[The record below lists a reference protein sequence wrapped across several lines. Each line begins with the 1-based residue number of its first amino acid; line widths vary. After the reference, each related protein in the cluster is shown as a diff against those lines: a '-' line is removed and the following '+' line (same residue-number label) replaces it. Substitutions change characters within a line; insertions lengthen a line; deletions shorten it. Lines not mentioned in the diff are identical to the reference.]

1 MKLSIYKLEKNTEKS
16 VYLALKKYNY
26 KPKKSKVF
34 IKPNIVGDFKPHL
47 PYNTSLKV
55 ISGIIDYL
63 RDIGITEIYVGD
75 GPSDQ
80 NTKKVFQKS
89 GYLKLC
95 KRKNVHLVD
104 LNDTER
110 KTIKW
115 KFGKLEI
122 PKIIYDCE
130 YINVAKAKTHIQ
142 TIVTLC
148 QKNQKGL
155 LTLPTKRRFHQNLHE
170 YIAELSKAVKPDL
183 NIMDMTDALEGNGP
197 ARMGITIK
205 NINLL
210 IVGQD
215 AFEVDY
221 ITTKIMSIDPEKVHH
236 LRLAKKKPKFS
247 KEFLN
252 DLEKYKIKFRE
263 PYETINIS
271 MLHVNYWWTMETCSG
286 CTNEIAEIRNNIL
299 KNPKVILKLIYYLLK
314 GKKVHFLTGRSKI
327 PDEGKILCIGNCM
340 HKIAKEHN
348 KEIIKGC
355 PPKAQEIVK
364 WI

>member
-16 VYLALKKYNY
+16 VYSALKKFNY
-26 KPKKSKVF
+26 KPRKSKVF
-34 IKPNIVGDFKPHL
+34 IKPNIVGDYKPSL

-75 GPSDQ
+75 GPSDH
-80 NTKKVFQKS
+80 NVKRVFKNS
-89 GYLKLC
+89 GYFKLC
-95 KRKNVHLVD
+95 KIKNVPLVD
-104 LNDTER
+104 LNEVER
-110 KTIKW
+110 KSIKW

-122 PKIIYDCE
+122 PRIIYDCE

-155 LTLPTKRRFHQNLHE
+155 LTLPTKRMFHKNLHE
-170 YIAELSKAVKPDL
+170 SIAELSKVVKPDL
-183 NIMDMTDALEGNGP
+183 NIVDMTDGLEGNGP
-197 ARMGITIK
+197 GRMGIHVK
-205 NINLL
+205 DINLL

-221 ITTKIMSIDPEKVHH
+221 ITTKIMDIDPEKIQH
-236 LRLAKKKPKFS
+236 LRLTRKKPNFS

-252 DLEKYKIKFRE
+252 DLEKYKIKFKE
-263 PYETINIS
+263 PYAKNAQMLNIY
-271 MLHVNYWWTMETCSG
+271 YWWTMETCSG
-286 CTNEIAEIRNNIL
+286 CTNEIAEIKNNIL
-299 KNPKVILKLIYYLLK
+299 KNPRILLKFIYYLFI

-327 PDEGKILCIGNCM
+327 PDNGKTLCIGNCM
-340 HKIAKEHN
+340 NNIAKEHN
-348 KEIIKGC
+348 KYLIKGC
-355 PPKAQEIVK
+355 PPKAKEIVK